1 MNFVNV
7 VLKFDKLF
15 ENHLKTSSETYES
28 VGTSRATLS
37 KTTRACS
44 GTSGGQGHSG
54 TSTWQRCG
62 GRGWGHSGEL
72 GNLKVT
78 SNYGH

>member
-15 ENHLKTSSETYES
+15 ENHLKTS
-28 VGTSRATLS
+28 SRATLS